1 MTQLKHYEIV
11 VIGAGPGGYAAAFRA
26 ADLGKRVLLI
36 DRDNELGGVC
46 LNRGCI
52 PSKALLHIS
61 KVMSEAEHLSK
72 MGVTYSKPAIDIDQ
86 VRAHINKIVS
96 QLNGGIAQMAKARKV
111 DTIQGL
117 AAFKSNSELNIETE
131 DGHISISFDKCIIA
145 AGSTSA
151 MIPGVPN
158 DHPSILTSKT
168 ALDLVDIPEKLLVI
182 GGGVI
187 GLELGQVYAA
197 LGSRVSVV
205 EFLPTLLPG
214 TDPDL
219 VKPLQRK
226 LKNQFESI
234 LVSSKVI
241 SVETNENGTLTV
253 AIENDKGTKRESFN
267 KVLVSVGRK
276 PNSNFLNL
284 DSTDIEM
291 DDFGF
296 INVDVYQRTSIKNIF
311 AIGDIAG
318 NPMLA
323 HKATHEGKVA
333 AEVASGHPAAFDA
346 RAIPSVVYTDPEV
359 AWAGLTEIEA
369 KENNI
374 SYESGDFPWA
384 ASGKAL
390 AIGANQGKTKIL
402 FDPET
407 KQVLGVGIVGP
418 GAGDLISEGMLAIE
432 MGADAEDI
440 GLTIHPHP
448 TLSETFAAAAEMF
461 SGTITDLYIPKKKRH

>member
-1 MTQLKHYEIV
+1 MTELKHYEIA

-26 ADLGKRVLLI
+26 ADLGKQVLLI

-72 MGVTYSKPAIDIDQ
+72 MGVTYGKPAIDIDQ
-86 VRAHINKIVS
+86 IRAHKNKIVS

-117 AAFKSNSELNIETE
+117 AAFKSKSELNIETE
-131 DGHISISFDKCIIA
+131 DGHILISFDKCIIA
-145 AGSTSA
+145 AGSSSA
-151 MIPGVPN
+151 TIPGVPK

-187 GLELGQVYAA
+187 GLELGQVYSA
-197 LGSRVSVV
+197 LGSQVSVV

-219 VKPLQRK
+219 IKPLQRK

-241 SVETNENGTLTV
+241 SVEANEDGTVTV
-253 AIENDKGTKRESFN
+253 AIENDKGIKRESFN

-276 PNSNFLNL
+276 PNSSFLNL

-291 DDFGF
+291 NDFGF

-346 RAIPSVVYTDPEV
+346 KAIPAVVYTDPEV
-359 AWAGLTEIEA
+359 AWAGLTELEA
-369 KENNI
+369 KEKKHILRKGRISLGSQWESLGRGRKPRQDKNI
-374 SYESGDFPWA
+374 
-384 ASGKAL
+384 
-390 AIGANQGKTKIL
+390 I
-402 FDPET
+402 
-407 KQVLGVGIVGP
+407 
-418 GAGDLISEGMLAIE
+418 
-432 MGADAEDI
+432 
-440 GLTIHPHP
+440 
-448 TLSETFAAAAEMF
+448 
-461 SGTITDLYIPKKKRH
+461 

>member
-1 MTQLKHYEIV
+1 
-11 VIGAGPGGYAAAFRA
+11 
-26 ADLGKRVLLI
+26 
-36 DRDNELGGVC
+36 
-46 LNRGCI
+46 
-52 PSKALLHIS
+52 
-61 KVMSEAEHLSK
+61 
-72 MGVTYSKPAIDIDQ
+72 
-86 VRAHINKIVS
+86 
-96 QLNGGIAQMAKARKV
+96 MAKARKV
-111 DTIQGL
+111 DTIKGL
-117 AAFKSNSELNIETE
+117 ATFKSNSELNIETE
-131 DGHISISFDKCIIA
+131 DGHISISFGKCIIA
-145 AGSTSA
+145 AGSASA
-151 MIPGVPN
+151 MIPGVPK

-168 ALDLVDIPEKLLVI
+168 ALDLIDIPEKLLVI

-197 LGSRVSVV
+197 LGSHVSVV

-219 VKPLQRK
+219 VKPLQQK
-226 LKNQFESI
+226 LKTQFESI

-241 SVETNENGTLTV
+241 SVETNEDGTLTV
-253 AIENDKGTKRESFN
+253 AIENDKGIDRKNYN

-276 PNSNFLNL
+276 PNSSFLNL
-284 DSTDIEM
+284 DSTDIEIN
-291 DDFGF
+291 DFGF

-346 RAIPSVVYTDPEV
+346 KAIPSVVYTDPEV
-359 AWAGLTEIEA
+359 AWAGLTELEA
-369 KENNI
+369 KEQSI
-374 SYESGDFPWA
+374 SYEKGEFPWG

-390 AIGANQGKTKIL
+390 AMGVNQGKTKIL

-418 GAGDLISEGMLAIE
+418 NAGDLISEGMLAIE
-432 MGADAEDI
+432 MGADSEDI

>member
-276 PNSNFLNL
+276 PNSSFLNL
-284 DSTDIEM
+284 DSTGIEM
-291 DDFGF
+291 NDFGF

-369 KENNI
+369 KEKNI
-374 SYESGDFPWA
+374 SYETGEFPWG

>member
-1 MTQLKHYEIV
+1 MTELKHYEIV

-26 ADLGKRVLLI
+26 ADLGKQVLLV

-61 KVMSEAEHLSK
+61 KVMSDAEHLSK
-72 MGVTYSKPAIDIDQ
+72 MGVTFGKPSIDIDQ
-86 VRAHINKIVS
+86 LRTHKNKIVS
-96 QLNGGIAQMAKARKV
+96 QLNGGIAQMAKLRKV
-111 DTIQGL
+111 NTIKGM
-117 AAFKSNSELNIETE
+117 AKFKSNSELNIVTE
-131 DGHISISFDKCIIA
+131 DGHRSISFGKCIIA
-145 AGSTSA
+145 AGSTSV
-151 MIPGVPN
+151 MIPGVPK

-187 GLELGQVYAA
+187 GLELGQVYSV

-234 LVSSKVI
+234 FVSSKVI
-241 SVETNENGTLTV
+241 SFETNEDGTLTV
-253 AIENDKGTKRESFN
+253 SIENDEGIERKNFN

-284 DSTDIEM
+284 DSADIEM
-291 DDFGF
+291 NEFGF
-296 INVDVYQRTSIKNIF
+296 INVDVYQRTSTKNIF

-346 RAIPSVVYTDPEV
+346 KAIPSVVYTDPEV

-369 KENNI
+369 KEKNI
-374 SYESGDFPWA
+374 PYETGDFPWA

-390 AIGANQGKTKIL
+390 TIGASQGKTKIL

-432 MGADAEDI
+432 MGADTEDI

-448 TLSETFAAAAEMF
+448 TLSETFSAAAEMF

>member
-1 MTQLKHYEIV
+1 MTELKHHEIV

-26 ADLGKRVLLI
+26 ADLGKQVLLI

-61 KVMSEAEHLSK
+61 KVMSDTEHLSK
-72 MGVTYSKPAIDIDQ
+72 MGVTYGKPSIDIDQ
-86 VRAHINKIVS
+86 VRTHKNKIVS

-111 DTIQGL
+111 DTIKGL
-117 AAFKSNSELNIETE
+117 ATFKSNSELNIETE
-131 DGHISISFDKCIIA
+131 DGHISISFGKCIIA

-151 MIPGVPN
+151 MIPGVPK

-214 TDPDL
+214 TDLDL
-219 VKPLQRK
+219 VNPLQRK
-226 LKNQFESI
+226 LKIQFESI

-241 SVETNENGTLTV
+241 SVETNEDGTLAV
-253 AIENDKGTKRESFN
+253 AIENDKGIDRKNYN

-276 PNSNFLNL
+276 PNSSFLNL
-284 DSTDIEM
+284 DSTDIEIN
-291 DDFGF
+291 DFGF

-346 RAIPSVVYTDPEV
+346 KAIPSVVYTDPEV
-359 AWAGLTEIEA
+359 AWAGLTELEA
-369 KENNI
+369 KEQNI
-374 SYESGDFPWA
+374 SYEKGEFPWG

-390 AIGANQGKTKIL
+390 AMGANQGKTKIL

-432 MGADAEDI
+432 MGADSEDV

-461 SGTITDLYIPKKKRH
+461 SGTITDLYIPKKKGH